1 MTLRRSD
8 IAPDLSPYVSA
19 AHRRTDY
26 GSLMKLT
33 QLPFDQF
40 GRYRMAQQAADAA
53 AGALSRERLR
63 VLDVGGFFRDYT
75 GAPRLPA
82 PLFLARHDVT
92 VLDRPDAELP
102 GYVRGDGNDL
112 DFGDASFDLVITCDT
127 LEHIPADSRA
137 RFIGE
142 LLRVARY
149 GVALICPMADERVVL
164 AERILAAYVRAEF
177 DLEQPQLAEH
187 SAFGLPDLPAVEGL
201 FRDAGCATRAYP
213 SGDVFAW
220 LPMMLAKHYLGA
232 RGSDEALNTGL
243 DELYNTGYAESDRRE
258 PSYRHMVVAAKDNAG
273 GWLEAVDAALAPT
286 VQPAHERGPQQL
298 LGLSSALLGLLQ
310 MGIGERSEQRHTAHL
325 FAEITRLSNHISLLD
340 RAIADQAQHI
350 YHLIDHSE
358 KQAALAAMY
367 QGKLAWREEQLAD
380 LEHRAQWLD
389 GQAAEAR
396 RQLEAAQSGRV
407 ARLLRLVRGR

>member
-1 MTLRRSD
+1 MN
-8 IAPDLSPYVSA
+8 
-19 AHRRTDY
+19 
-26 GSLMKLT
+26 LT
-33 QLPFDQF
+33 QLPFDQY

-53 AGALSRERLR
+53 ADALGRDGLR
-63 VLDVGGFFRDYT
+63 VLDVGGFFQDYT
-75 GAPRLPA
+75 GTPRLPA

-92 VLDRPDAELP
+92 VLDRPDVTLP

-112 DFGDASFDLVITCDT
+112 NFGDASFDLVITCDT

-137 RFIGE
+137 RFVGE

-187 SAFGLPDLPAVEGL
+187 SQYGLPELPAVEGL
-201 FRDAGCATRAYP
+201 FRDAGCHTRAYP

-220 LPMMLAKHYLGA
+220 LPMMLAKHYLGSKG
-232 RGSDEALNTGL
+232 RDEALNTGL

-258 PSYRHMVVAAKDNAG
+258 PSYRHMVVAAKDNAD
-273 GWLEAVDAALAPT
+273 GWLEAVEAALAPT
-286 VQPAHERGPQQL
+286 IRPAHERAPDQWLGLSNQL
-298 LGLSSALLGLLQ
+298 LGLIQLGL
-310 MGIGERSEQRHTAHL
+310 GDRSEARRQAFLRSENAFL
-325 FAEITRLSNHISLLD
+325 RDQVGLLD

-350 YHLIDHSE
+350 HHLIDHSE
-358 KQAALAAMY
+358 KQAALATMF

-380 LEHRAQWLD
+380 LERRAQWFE
-389 GQAAEAR
+389 GQANEAR
-396 RQLEAAQSGRV
+396 RQLAAAQSGRV
-407 ARLLRLVRGR
+407 ARLMRLVRGK